1 MYQCPICILIHVN
14 ADCTLGRWYIGMLQK
29 MQHLNV
35 TMYQQLHN
43 VKIVY
48 IMNVFSVD
56 IPMSQCTI
64 GRRYITK
71 NALLYHIKL
80 ARNLCNS
87 ILYTKYLERH
97 LYRLNKILNDIHI
110 YVAINS
116 SCIYMLYIMLD
127 IYYIYII

>member
-14 ADCTLGRWYIGMLQK
+14 ADCTLGRWYIGLLQK
-29 MQHLNV
+29 TQYLNV

-43 VKIVY
+43 VKMAY

-56 IPMSQCTI
+56 IPMTQFTI
-64 GRRYITK
+64 GSRYITK
-71 NALLYHIKL
+71 NTLLYHIKV

-97 LYRLNKILNDIHI
+97 LYRINKILNDIHI

-116 SCIYMLYIMLD
+116 NLYCM
-127 IYYIYII
+127 